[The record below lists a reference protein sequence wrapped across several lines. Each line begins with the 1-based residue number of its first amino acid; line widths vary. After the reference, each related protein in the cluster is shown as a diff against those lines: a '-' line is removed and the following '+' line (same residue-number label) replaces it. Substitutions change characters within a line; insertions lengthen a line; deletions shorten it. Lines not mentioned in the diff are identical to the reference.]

1 MQTLWADELAF
12 ACSSRIGKKR
22 LILGNIF
29 GKSFEMQT
37 KGENLQVSKP
47 EKSKFLTNVQKL
59 VHLHST
65 AALNSGDNRA
75 TGRPFRMCE
84 AHMMH

>member
-1 MQTLWADELAF
+1 
-12 ACSSRIGKKR
+12 
-22 LILGNIF
+22 
-29 GKSFEMQT
+29 MQT
-37 KGENLQVSKP
+37 KGKNLQVSKP

-65 AALNSGDNRA
+65 AALNSGDNGA